1 MIKQIVFRGVPHS
14 AAMEEHANQQLE
26 KIERFLEHENDPKFI
41 HLFFEPSK
49 LRQHSRVELIVKTPN
64 YDLKTDR
71 EHEGEEFYQVLDHV
85 IDTMYRLLHEV
96 KQRHID
102 DRKQVGRHE
111 EFKKQ
116 R

>member
-14 AAMEEHANQQLE
+14 ALMEEHANKQLV
-26 KIERFLEHENDPKFI
+26 KIEHFLEHEREPKYI
-41 HLFFEPSK
+41 HLIIEPSK

-71 EHEGEEFYQVLDHV
+71 EHEGEECYDVLDDV
-85 IDTMYRLLHEV
+85 IDVMYRLLHEV

-102 DRKQVGRHE
+102 DRKSVGRHE